1 MPGVAPGSANPEF
14 EETDFAVVLV
24 EVEVPHRGPPGALG
38 AARQAAGDTE
48 LSTNLVIFCCWLFV
62 GFSTYPQVITVREPA
77 RLLSCLNNPN
87 THNVWNWNR
96 PQRTNCSI

>member
-24 EVEVPHRGPPGALG
+24 EVSHRGPPGALG

-48 LSTNLVIFCCWLFV
+48 LSKNLVIFGTIKMQML
-62 GFSTYPQVITVREPA
+62 
-77 RLLSCLNNPN
+77 
-87 THNVWNWNR
+87 
-96 PQRTNCSI
+96 

>member
-48 LSTNLVIFCCWLFV
+48 LSTNLVIFGTIKMQML
-62 GFSTYPQVITVREPA
+62 
-77 RLLSCLNNPN
+77 
-87 THNVWNWNR
+87 
-96 PQRTNCSI
+96 

>member
-24 EVEVPHRGPPGALG
+24 EVPHRGPPGALG

-48 LSTNLVIFCCWLFV
+48 LSKNLVIFGTIKMQML
-62 GFSTYPQVITVREPA
+62 
-77 RLLSCLNNPN
+77 
-87 THNVWNWNR
+87 
-96 PQRTNCSI
+96 